1 VKADALA
8 QDREQTK
15 MCEKVSLCNS
25 ECETATFGFPKIY
38 PTKRFANYAFENLD
52 IKQTTNQAL
61 SRAEAQP
68 E

>member
-1 VKADALA
+1 
-8 QDREQTK
+8 